1 MIELKSVRTKNR
13 KRKGH
18 GISAGQGKTAG
29 RGTKGQKSRAG
40 HNIPKRFEGG
50 QTVLSMRLPILP
62 GFKSHKKKATVLS
75 LDVISKNF
83 KNGDV
88 VTLASLIEKK
98 LVVKSDKLVKIL
110 NTGKL
115 TTKVSL
121 APEIKT
127 SKSVE
132 KLFTE
137 PVEKEK
143 KELIKDPNKKT
154 KSALRV
160 PVKKSIKK

>member
-132 KLFTE
+132 KFFAA
-137 PVEKEK
+137 PVVVEK
-143 KELIKDPNKKT
+143 KKT
-154 KSALRV
+154 AEKPAPKEKPTSKTPA
-160 PVKKSIKK
+160 KKSSKK